1 MTLLLYFKAL
11 CKHWWPLL
19 SCAVFTVIGVYAAAT
34 NQSNSWVARA
44 SLGAA
49 FLLLLVASFLA
60 WRDEHVGYEAERE
73 KNKRAPEIAIEI
85 LMLVPK
91 GKAGEKG
98 MDLFVW
104 ATLTLK
110 EPREVVVDNFEIE
123 AIREGISLSFLGIED
138 VHRWGRVT
146 HDDKAEYKGFV
157 MQPLSRGLSQRGN
170 PVTGWLHFRLE
181 LLESQVYNSTLRVK
195 VKTPH
200 GTCSKDVNGG
210 LAFPDPRGK
219 GVIREANTGFLK
231 GLGLGLD

>member
-1 MTLLLYFKAL
+1 MTLLMYFKAL
-11 CKHWWPLL
+11 GKRLWPLL
-19 SCAVFTVIGVYAAAT
+19 SCAVFTAIGVYAAAT
-34 NQSNSWVARA
+34 NQSNRWVAWT

-98 MDLFVW
+98 MDLFMW

-110 EPREVVVDNFEIE
+110 EPREVAVDNFEIE
-123 AIREGISLSFLGIED
+123 AIREGISISFPGIED
-138 VHRWGRVT
+138 VSRWGRVT
-146 HDDKAEYKGFV
+146 HNDQGGYKGFV
-157 MQPLSRGLSQRGN
+157 MQPLRRMLAERGN

-181 LLESQVYNSTLRVK
+181 LLESQIYDSTLRLK
-195 VKTPH
+195 VKTAH
-200 GTCSKDVNGG
+200 GACSKDVNGG
-210 LAFPDPRGK
+210 LAFPDPKNK

-231 GLGLGLD
+231 GLGLSLD